1 MIYRADELRWQ
12 RSRRCSSG
20 TCVEV
25 AQADGNI
32 LVRDS
37 KNPEGAIL
45 SFDPSEWRAFVEGVK
60 QDEFSFE

>member
-1 MIYRADELRWQ
+1 MNYRTDELRW
-12 RSRRCSSG
+12 RRARRCSGG

-37 KNPEGAIL
+37 KNPGGAVL
-45 SFDPSEWRAFVEGVK
+45 CFDPSEWRAFVEGVK

>member
-1 MIYRADELRWQ
+1 MIYSADELRWQ

-37 KNPEGAIL
+37 KNPGGAVL